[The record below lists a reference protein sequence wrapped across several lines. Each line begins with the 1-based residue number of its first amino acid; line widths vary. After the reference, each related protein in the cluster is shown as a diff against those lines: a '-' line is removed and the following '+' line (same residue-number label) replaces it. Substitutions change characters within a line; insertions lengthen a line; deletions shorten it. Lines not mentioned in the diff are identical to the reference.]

1 MPLWIFCS
9 RNVKGCGSKT
19 DYKEKM
25 GTKRYARDGGVQ
37 EKACEDDGCNS
48 SIENGAGDGQKS
60 TLYSIL
66 LCMALAYTLH

>member
-1 MPLWIFCS
+1 MDLLQY
-9 RNVKGCGSKT
+9 VKGCGSRT

-25 GTKRYARDGGVQ
+25 GTKRYAREGGVQ
-37 EKACEDDGCNS
+37 EKVCEDDGCNS
-48 SIENGAGDGQKS
+48 AMDSGAEDGQKS